1 MLKEQ
6 GNKQMTLLNPPD
18 DVDLIQIIGAFLKF
32 LGSVFCGSLVP
43 SEGNWPSD
51 STPQPYKATD
61 KWLGWIHKT
70 MHICGLSQFQQQVK
84 LLASQ

>member
-18 DVDLIQIIGAFLKF
+18 DVDLIQITGAFLKF

-43 SEGNWPSD
+43 SELAIWFNHTALQGNR
-51 STPQPYKATD
+51 QMA
-61 KWLGWIHKT
+61 WLNP
-70 MHICGLSQFQQQVK
+70 
-84 LLASQ
+84 

>member
-32 LGSVFCGSLVP
+32 LGSVFCGSLAP
-43 SEGNWPSD
+43 SELAIWFNPTALQGNR
-51 STPQPYKATD
+51 QMA
-61 KWLGWIHKT
+61 WLNP
-70 MHICGLSQFQQQVK
+70 
-84 LLASQ
+84 

>member
-6 GNKQMTLLNPPD
+6 GNMQMTLLNPPD

-43 SEGNWPSD
+43 SELAIWFNPTALQGNR
-51 STPQPYKATD
+51 QMA
-61 KWLGWIHKT
+61 WLNP
-70 MHICGLSQFQQQVK
+70 
-84 LLASQ
+84 

>member
-18 DVDLIQIIGAFLKF
+18 DVDLIQITGAFLKF

-61 KWLGWIHKT
+61 KWLGWIHN
-70 MHICGLSQFQQQVK
+70 IRQVK